1 MKIIINEHQYKFIL
15 SEFMGTVDTDK
26 FIPILE
32 KFLEEKGVFI
42 VFIDKT
48 EKNEIF
54 LDVKITNLNV
64 SSFSEILEFLKIYN
78 WFISYYEINYKE
90 DNEYNSKIFNSF
102 KELFKWVE
110 NIDEEIEF
118 NGRVSLILEKKYT
131 EKNESQRTFYHVTD
145 IKNLEKIMK
154 FGLRPRKSQNK
165 LFYYPERIYLANDV
179 KTIHTLNN
187 IFKSPES
194 KSNYGS
200 EGTVIFEIT
209 LPNSIKTYND
219 PRAPNSSYVV
229 EPIHPK
235 YIEIYDYQK

>member
-90 DNEYNSKIFNSF
+90 DNEYNSKNS
-102 KELFKWVE
+102 KMCD
-110 NIDEEIEF
+110 I
-118 NGRVSLILEKKYT
+118 LIPLLPH
-131 EKNESQRTFYHVTD
+131 KNYMFVVCS
-145 IKNLEKIMK
+145 
-154 FGLRPRKSQNK
+154 
-165 LFYYPERIYLANDV
+165 
-179 KTIHTLNN
+179 
-187 IFKSPES
+187 
-194 KSNYGS
+194 
-200 EGTVIFEIT
+200 
-209 LPNSIKTYND
+209 SI
-219 PRAPNSSYVV
+219 
-229 EPIHPK
+229 
-235 YIEIYDYQK
+235 